1 MTSRQHRIA
10 AVFRE
15 EAGAD
20 GRYDEM
26 FEVHGNCI
34 SGGGSVEDA
43 VTFNGGVLESIPLG
57 GREAAR
63 LVAVEGVDKNMSSL
77 VVLSGSSELAM
88 SALLGSGKN
97 ARILSP
103 STGREFVP
111 SKAKEK
117 DSFLGS
123 IYDSICGR
131 FETELG
137 GGTIDSFE
145 VYLSCFEVIH
155 NNLVDLL
162 APGQKL
168 NMQESSKVKGHA
180 LVSEIA
186 FLPIHSSQDITRA
199 IQHLNQLLGRRRH
212 WESHLF
218 CRFLVY
224 RKCSTAAHKA
234 SLGISSHGCYIVGGT
249 PHKPLPSPSHPAL
262 SLSFVV
268 DICTIAAMT
277 GAENHASRGLRTSQ
291 NMSSSLVALQ
301 VACEVALGLTSRTT
315 SWRQHSLV
323 ALLHPHLLR
332 ENVEGCTSQV
342 IVLAL
347 LDHQRVHLAQ
357 NAWTLYLSRL
367 LEAVHSHSIGR
378 KGSPKSKFQFNFNF
392 KPHLAALPLRE
403 KAQAAKRSGQ
413 SQEAFKE
420 REGTRQEKREGAS
433 EAELDKNNDN
443 DKENNSGSE
452 AQHSSPLGMTDAA
465 SYRER
470 QLLQYIRIQ
479 QDMIESLER
488 KTQSLAQAFQEKL
501 EEIERVASSGRGRAI
516 ESKQGDAGEKETLR
530 RQVEGLEARLAMLQ
544 EKVEL
549 WPKVLEAMDEFPTD
563 SASLE
568 QQIHYFQQIAAFQ
581 QRQILQ
587 LESLLLQQSLRACT
601 HATDTER
608 T

>member
-15 EAGAD
+15 EADAD
-20 GRYDEM
+20 RRYDEM
-26 FEVHGNCI
+26 FEVRGNCI

-43 VTFNGGVLESIPLG
+43 VTFNGGILESIPLG

-77 VVLSGSSELAM
+77 VVLSGPSELAM

-103 STGREFVP
+103 STGRAFVP
-111 SKAKEK
+111 SKEKEK
-117 DSFLGS
+117 EDSFLGS
-123 IYDSICGR
+123 IYDSICSR
-131 FETELG
+131 FKKELG

-199 IQHLNQLLGRRRH
+199 IQHLNQLLSRRRH

-224 RKCSTAAHKA
+224 RKCSTAVHKA
-234 SLGISSHGCYIVGGT
+234 SLGISSHGSYIVGGT
-249 PHKPLPSPSHPAL
+249 PHKPLPSPPHPAL

-301 VACEVALGLTSRTT
+301 VACEVALGQTSRTT

-332 ENVEGCTSQV
+332 GNVEGCMSQV

-367 LEAVHSHSIGR
+367 LEAVHSHPIDR

-413 SQEAFKE
+413 SQDAFKE
-420 REGTRQEKREGAS
+420 REGAS
-433 EAELDKNNDN
+433 EAELAREVDKNNDN

-452 AQHSSPLGMTDAA
+452 AQHSSPLGMKDAA

-470 QLLQYIRIQ
+470 QLLQYIRTQ

-501 EEIERVASSGRGRAI
+501 EEIERVAACSRSRAI
-516 ESKQGDAGEKETLR
+516 ESKQGYTGEKETLR
-530 RQVEGLEARLAMLQ
+530 LHVEGLEARVAMLQ

-601 HATDTER
+601 LATDTE
-608 T
+608 